1 MFLPILL
8 IQILQILWIFS
19 WFYWFA
25 SWKTPEAKKKKTPSN
40 SPIFVGI
47 LRRRGVDRSNKKKQ
61 KSMWRDIILPV
72 KLILCL
78 LTKNNHGF
86 PKVFKVGVNII
97 FFNLRTQMAATG
109 SMPIFPIMTSPRFR
123 VGTQFGAWWIKN
135 HHQGTDLGV
144 PGRVDHYPKHSE
156 VCGAS

>member
-1 MFLPILL
+1 
-8 IQILQILWIFS
+8 
-19 WFYWFA
+19 
-25 SWKTPEAKKKKTPSN
+25 
-40 SPIFVGI
+40 
-47 LRRRGVDRSNKKKQ
+47 
-61 KSMWRDIILPV
+61 MWRDIILPV
-72 KLILCL
+72 QLILCL

-109 SMPIFPIMTSPRFR
+109 SMPIFPIMTSARFR